1 MDRILL
7 VLERLAP
14 EAIELI
20 DTRYKILRQIYYHEP
35 VGRRQLCKELNLSE
49 RTVRSEI
56 DKLKAR
62 GAALSTSAGINL
74 SPSGRKLLQEM
85 SDIVPSLLSIQPL
98 AEKIKQSFH
107 VKEVLIVP
115 GDSSEDYLSQKDL
128 GRAAAGYLRKMLKP
142 DSVLAVTG
150 GTTLAEMA
158 AAMKKVTGMNDVLVV
173 PARGGLGEGLE
184 QQAGTIAANIAD
196 TLGAQYR
203 LLHIPDNIEE
213 NTAEILKKDVHVKDI
228 LQIIKTSS
236 ILIHGIGPAM
246 EMAARRGLSP
256 TIIDMLQEKNAV
268 AEAFRYYFDEKGNI
282 VYEVPG
288 IGLEMNDLSHIEIVV
303 AVAGGKRKAEAI
315 KAVLGHGQLDVLI
328 TDEGA
333 AREIIQSIEKGWLK

>member
-1 MDRILL
+1 MDKLLL

-20 DTRYKILRQIYYHEP
+20 DTRYRILRHVYYHEP
-35 VGRRQLCKELNLSE
+35 IGRRQLCKELNLSE

-56 DKLKAR
+56 EKLKAR

-74 SPSGRKLLQEM
+74 SPSGRKLLQDI
-85 SDIVPSLLSIQPL
+85 SDIVPSLFSIQPL

-107 VKEVLIVP
+107 IKEAIIVP
-115 GDSSEDYLSQKDL
+115 GDSSEDYLSHKDL
-128 GRAAAGYLRKMLKP
+128 GRAAAGYLRKIIKA

-158 AAMKKVTGMNDVLVV
+158 AAMKAGNAMKDVLVV

-213 NTAEILKKDVHVKDI
+213 NTAEILKKDVHLQEI
-228 LQIIKTSS
+228 LQLIKTSS
-236 ILIHGIGPAM
+236 ILVHGIGPAM

-256 TIIDMLQEKNAV
+256 PVIGMLQEKNAV

-288 IGLEMNDLSHIEIVV
+288 IGLEMKDLDHIETVV

-315 KAVLGHGQLDVLI
+315 KAVLGHGRLDVLI

-333 AREIIQSIEKGWLK
+333 AREIIRLI

>member
-1 MDRILL
+1 MERTLL

-14 EAIELI
+14 EAIQLI
-20 DTRYKILRQIYYHEP
+20 DTRYRILRHIYYHEP

-56 DKLKAR
+56 DKFKAR
-62 GAALSTSAGINL
+62 GAALATSAGISL
-74 SPSGRKLLQEM
+74 SPSGRKLLQEI
-85 SDIVPSLLSIQPL
+85 SYIVPSLLSIRPL

-107 VKEVLIVP
+107 IKEAIIVP
-115 GDSSEDYLSQKDL
+115 GDSSVDYLSYQDL
-128 GRAAAGYLRKMLKP
+128 GRAAADYLRKILQA

-150 GTTLAEMA
+150 GTTLAQMA
-158 AAMKKVTGMNDVLVV
+158 AAMKAGNGMKEVLVV

-213 NTAEILKKDVHVKDI
+213 NTAEILKKDVHVKEI
-228 LQIIKTSS
+228 LQIIKTST

-246 EMAARRGLSP
+246 EMAARRGLPRS
-256 TIIDMLQEKNAV
+256 IIAVLQEKNAV

-288 IGLEMNDLSHIEIVV
+288 IGLEMSDLVHIETVV
-303 AVAGGKRKAEAI
+303 AVAGGQKKAQAI
-315 KAVLGHGQLDVLI
+315 KAVLAHGQLDVLI

-333 AREIIQSIEKGWLK
+333 AREIINLS